1 MMINEV
7 NMKKFLFIVALF
19 VQQIDVIA
27 VTVERTVN
35 LNVYYPEYTKIDLV
49 CEQMPKAAQKDVEF
63 CCEAAFTGELAPSYK
78 YMTNWITFYK

>member
-1 MMINEV
+1 MMINDV

-19 VQQIDVIA
+19 VQQIDVLA

-49 CEQMPKAAQKDVEF
+49 CEQMPKAAQNSALHTMGKI
-63 CCEAAFTGELAPSYK
+63 CRSLTTRSLK
-78 YMTNWITFYK
+78 II